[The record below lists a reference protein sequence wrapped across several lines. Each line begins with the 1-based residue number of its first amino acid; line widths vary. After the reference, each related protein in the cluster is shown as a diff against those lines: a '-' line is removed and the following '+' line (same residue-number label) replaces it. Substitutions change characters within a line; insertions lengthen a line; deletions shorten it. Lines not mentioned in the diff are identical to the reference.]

1 MKRMIYLIKKI
12 ILMGRRLKGGKYA
25 GDECVYDDDDDDAE
39 DADDHDD
46 AADADGDADFNFYPV
61 RA

>member
-1 MKRMIYLIKKI
+1 MV
-12 ILMGRRLKGGKYA
+12 RRQKGGKYA
-25 GDECVYDDDDDDAE
+25 GDECVYDDNDDDAE

-46 AADADGDADFNFYPV
+46 AAGADGDADFNFYPV